1 MCALPANVP
10 KSTAIAPSLSKPV
23 AASAMVWDEEKH
35 AMISG
40 GRMRVLERFS
50 CSMKDGFSLNFLPG
64 GQA

>member
-23 AASAMVWDEEKH
+23 AASAMVWDEEEH

-40 GRMRVLERFS
+40 GRMRILERFS
-50 CSMKDGFSLNFLPG
+50 CSTKDGFSPDVVPG